1 MPVLSIVVPCFNEEP
16 SVPLFYN
23 AVEKLKDKLPNFEYV
38 FVDDGSSDKTLSEL
52 KNLAQQNK
60 SVHFVS
66 FSRNF
71 GKESAI
77 YAGLKKAKGDYVVLM
92 DADLQ
97 DPPELLPKMYEI
109 ITTKDYD
116 VITTRRTTRTGEKE
130 GLSFLSHSYY
140 YIINKISN
148 VHMSPDQRDY
158 RMMTRQVVD
167 EYLKLKEVSRFSKG
181 LFAWEGFKQYELTF
195 PNHERAAGESH
206 WGIKKLFKYA
216 LTSITD
222 FSEAPLKIAT
232 YLGGFFSLL
241 AFIGI
246 IVIIIRKIINPTIA
260 VMGWSSLAC
269 LILLMGGLNLLCI
282 GVIGMYLEKVYQQ
295 AKNRPIYIARETD
308 QYDPAKIKHLAKT
321 AQSTNPANS
330 ENK

>member
-23 AVEKLKDKLPNFEYV
+23 AVEKLKDKLPDFEYV

-60 SVHFVS
+60 FVHFVS

-246 IVIIIRKIINPTIA
+246 IIIIIRKIINPTIA

-282 GVIGMYLEKVYQQ
+282 GVIGMYLENVYQQ

-308 QYDPAKIKHLAKT
+308 QYDPAKIKHLDKT
-321 AQSTNPANS
+321 AQSTDQANL

>member
-1 MPVLSIVVPCFNEEP
+1 
-16 SVPLFYN
+16 
-23 AVEKLKDKLPNFEYV
+23 
-38 FVDDGSSDKTLSEL
+38 
-52 KNLAQQNK
+52 
-60 SVHFVS
+60 
-66 FSRNF
+66 
-71 GKESAI
+71 
-77 YAGLKKAKGDYVVLM
+77 
-92 DADLQ
+92 
-97 DPPELLPKMYEI
+97 
-109 ITTKDYD
+109 
-116 VITTRRTTRTGEKE
+116 
-130 GLSFLSHSYY
+130 
-140 YIINKISN
+140 
-148 VHMSPDQRDY
+148 
-158 RMMTRQVVD
+158 MMTRQVVD
-167 EYLKLKEVSRFSKG
+167 EYLKLKEVTRFSEG

-195 PNHERAAGESH
+195 PNHGRAAGESH

-246 IVIIIRKIINPTIA
+246 IIIIIRKIINPTIA

-295 AKNRPIYIARETD
+295 AKNRPIYITRETD
-308 QYDPAKIKHLAKT
+308 QYSPAKIKHLDKT
-321 AQSTNPANS
+321 AQSTNQANS

>member
-23 AVEKLKDKLPNFEYV
+23 AVEKLKDKLPDFEYV
-38 FVDDGSSDKTLSEL
+38 FVDDGSRDKTLSEL
-52 KNLAQQNK
+52 KELAQQNK

-77 YAGLKKAKGDYVVLM
+77 YAGLKAAKGDYIVLM

-232 YLGGFFSLL
+232 YLGEFFSLL

-308 QYDPAKIKHLAKT
+308 QYDPAKIKHLDKT

>member
-23 AVEKLKDKLPNFEYV
+23 AVEKLKDKLPDFEYV

-77 YAGLKKAKGDYVVLM
+77 YAGLKAAKGDYVVLM

-216 LTSITD
+216 FTSITD

-308 QYDPAKIKHLAKT
+308 QYDPAKIKHLDKT
-321 AQSTNPANS
+321 AQSTNQANS

>member
-23 AVEKLKDKLPNFEYV
+23 AVEKLKYKLPDFEYV

-52 KNLAQQNK
+52 KELAQQNK

-77 YAGLKKAKGDYVVLM
+77 YAGLKAAKGDYVVLM

-295 AKNRPIYIARETD
+295 AKNRPIYITRETD
-308 QYDPAKIKHLAKT
+308 QYDPAKIKHLDKT

>member
-23 AVEKLKDKLPNFEYV
+23 AVEKLKDKLPDFEYV

-140 YIINKISN
+140 YIINKIAN

-308 QYDPAKIKHLAKT
+308 QYDPAKIKHLNKT
-321 AQSTNPANS
+321 AQSTDQANS

>member
-23 AVEKLKDKLPNFEYV
+23 AVEKLKDKLPDFEYV

-77 YAGLKKAKGDYVVLM
+77 YAGLKAAKGDYVVLM

-308 QYDPAKIKHLAKT
+308 QYDPAKIKHLDKT

>member
-23 AVEKLKDKLPNFEYV
+23 AVEKLKDKLPDFEYV

-52 KNLAQQNK
+52 KELAQQNK

-321 AQSTNPANS
+321 AQSTNQANS

>member
-52 KNLAQQNK
+52 KELAYQNK
-60 SVHFVS
+60 SVHFIS

-77 YAGLKKAKGDYVVLM
+77 YAGLKAAKGDYVVLM

-246 IVIIIRKIINPTIA
+246 IVIIIRKIIDPTIA

-308 QYDPAKIKHLAKT
+308 QYDPAKIKHLDKT
-321 AQSTNPANS
+321 AQSTNQANS

>member
-38 FVDDGSSDKTLSEL
+38 FVDDGSSDKTLNEL
-52 KNLAQQNK
+52 KNLAHQNK

-77 YAGLKKAKGDYVVLM
+77 YAGLKAAKGDYVVLM

-308 QYDPAKIKHLAKT
+308 QYDPAKIKHLDKT

>member
-23 AVEKLKDKLPNFEYV
+23 AVEKLKDKLPDFEYV

-52 KNLAQQNK
+52 KELAQQNK

-77 YAGLKKAKGDYVVLM
+77 YAGLKAAKGDYIVLM

-308 QYDPAKIKHLAKT
+308 QYDPAKIKHLDKT

>member
-23 AVEKLKDKLPNFEYV
+23 AVEKLKDKLPDFEYV

-71 GKESAI
+71 GKEAGL
-77 YAGLKKAKGDYVVLM
+77 YAGLEHATGDYVAVM
-92 DADLQ
+92 DVDLQ

-308 QYDPAKIKHLAKT
+308 QYDPAKIKHLDKT

>member
-23 AVEKLKDKLPNFEYV
+23 AVEKLKDKLPDFEYV

-60 SVHFVS
+60 FVHFVS

-109 ITTKDYD
+109 ITAKDYD

-246 IVIIIRKIINPTIA
+246 IIIIIRKIINPAIA

-308 QYDPAKIKHLAKT
+308 QYDPAKIKHLDKT